1 MALLRKKPKNE
12 GKPTK
17 TSAATDDDKSV
28 LLDASLT
35 LSQTQILAQNQDEAS
50 LDGQVMGLVA
60 FNGALVAADIAAK
73 EVIGTYW
80 RVPLLGIGL
89 ATLLC
94 LFLGFGMRGDLGL
107 KAATFY
113 EHYGGQLAIPG
124 REQLLADLDA
134 AFDRNAARIR
144 AKYIGVRCAE
154 GLLLLG
160 LILAA
165 LLIVSAAPTRI
176 KTCETVSHVRQSAK
190 RPSGSHSRQAS
201 RMSGPAAFSDN
212 CGHFRAHLRYP
223 TFAWPPVH

>member
-1 MALLRKKPKNE
+1 LRLKKPKNGE
-12 GKPTK
+12 S
-17 TSAATDDDKSV
+17 TSSSVATDGDKSV
-28 LLDASLT
+28 LLDTALT

-73 EVIGTYW
+73 EVIGAYW
-80 RVPLLGIGL
+80 WIPLLGIGL

-94 LFLGFGMRGDLGL
+94 LVLGFGMRGDLGL

-165 LLIVSAAPTRI
+165 LLIVSAAPTRM
-176 KTCETVSHVRQSAK
+176 KTCETVSHVQPWAK
-190 RPSGSHSRQAS
+190 RPSGSHGRQTSRT
-201 RMSGPAAFSDN
+201 SGPAALSNN
-212 CGHFRAHLRYP
+212 CGHFVAHLRYP
-223 TFAWPPVH
+223 MLAWPPVH